1 MKKITSSLLISLL
14 IYKANAS
21 SHRSILR
28 LISLIVTW
36 ADRNISGNEIQSF
49 FILALGVSGWMYNAY
64 VYFYLLKELFSF
76 LSTFLAFTFLD
87 AAYRKL
93 EENFAYAL
101 WWKQNFPRKHAIY
114 LSFFA
119 LM

>member
-1 MKKITSSLLISLL
+1 M
-14 IYKANAS
+14 
-21 SHRSILR
+21 
-28 LISLIVTW
+28 
-36 ADRNISGNEIQSF
+36 
-49 FILALGVSGWMYNAY
+49 LALGVSGWMYNAY

-101 WWKQNFPRKHAIY
+101 W
-114 LSFFA
+114 
-119 LM
+119 